1 MGVVAEVMCET
12 VKESFRRLRGHELDM
27 LQNVD
32 LSFSGL
38 IKRRLALL
46 VEFLT
51 MTSTEVCDDEKHV
64 WRCLLA
70 VVDRMVFFC
79 L

>member
-12 VKESFRRLRGHELDM
+12 VKESFRRLRGHGLDM

-32 LSFSGL
+32 LSFSGQ
-38 IKRRLALL
+38 IKRRLELL

-70 VVDRMVFFC
+70 VVDRMVFLC